1 MKILIISLLL
11 ISTLFGELKVGKS
24 FPTLTLVDQFDT
36 KTNIQKK
43 GSTTLLLSFEKA
55 VSSSIKKYIDTKE
68 KDFLIKNNIMY
79 ISDISSMPSF
89 ITSMFAIPKMKKF
102 AFKIA
107 LIHDEKE
114 ALFLD
119 RKEGKVTVV
128 TVKDNIVK
136 RLNFVNAKDLDKVL
150 K

>member
-1 MKILIISLLL
+1 
-11 ISTLFGELKVGKS
+11 
-24 FPTLTLVDQFDT
+24 
-36 KTNIQKK
+36 
-43 GSTTLLLSFEKA
+43 
-55 VSSSIKKYIDTKE
+55 
-68 KDFLIKNNIMY
+68 MY

-102 AFKIA
+102 TFKIF

-119 RKEGKVTVV
+119 KKEGKVTVV

-136 RLNFVNAKDLDKVL
+136 KLNFVKAKDLDKVL